1 MTLSFV
7 PGEVNK
13 SCYSVAQ
20 AKWKNHYIIVYGS
33 GNNLIIYTHTYKNV
47 SEPYGT
53 TNLQTIYLES
63 DARAVTVNE
72 SNGLISVA
80 LKSKITVLKPSNEYM
95 SRPQWTHAL
104 EIRLRDR
111 DTVNCLQ
118 WASSESEL
126 IAGCDSS
133 LILYYI
139 SDQFGTYGFEEK
151 WYMKQANQVID
162 LHVTDDAGK
171 ILTFGKF
178 DRLVKIWSR
187 VNYNTDKTSYELRY
201 LEHPVGTFVTESML
215 VRCGLGPEKVDSS
228 LLNIKNIRG
237 YLNDHNDMNTIYTI
251 SNDHILRVWASY
263 ETNGNFKT
271 TLCET
276 FDLKNSFNND
286 EVGFS
291 ILINNQ
297 SLRESI
303 SPFLTDA
310 NTNLFNQKL
319 SEEVLRHADII
330 IVVSKRLEAKFYL
343 ITKENTLPS
352 SSVEFIALNDIP
364 LSFIY
369 DEKLDF
375 ADLKNENKDDLEKL
389 SEEEFS
395 ERVKPINVVNRLV
408 LESFD
413 RSLHFLIHNRR
424 KNQVLVAKINFR
436 AFAENEISRLSEIVT
451 KFDGHYKSIR
461 KLIKSH
467 CMQGTKEV
475 ILSMLNFAAY
485 NYIWEPFPE
494 TDSRTDGISLSKEY
508 RLDLCSSSNGMIL
521 NAVILSSISIESSV
535 HHLVTTFDNEGY
547 VRLWDCDPRLEQRL
561 AFEIK
566 RMKVTD
572 YNGSVITSNPKAF
585 ILANFGKK
593 ANTPTSF
600 HVIAIFDTD
609 LIRSWEISINDT
621 KDVNLISLKKQQIN
635 KFPQS
640 SKIHLISVMDFFN
653 NQDPQNAVSLI
664 DTEGKLRIYE
674 AFLEERSN
682 LIDWREKC
690 HIHTNIPEASRIHG
704 AMTVNKFAV
713 IDKSGFELTIWDME
727 NRVLEY
733 KETFDKE
740 LGSVQD
746 IDWTFVTSK
755 EERLNICSVM
765 SIGFKKVVFLY
776 TQLRYDYTN
785 DVPTFATVKKID
797 ISDYTSHDIGDLL
810 WIDSGHLVIGCGN
823 QLFLDDKYI
832 QLDSASSSPI
842 DTILRELM
850 IGYTNNEKDGNQEH
864 RPSTTDKI
872 KQSFIFNLELIVL
885 ALNGPLPV
893 YHPQFLIQALFM
905 GQVELVKIILVG
917 LFHALRKDEDIEWDL
932 GIDLP
937 NEILGVKEVPSR
949 NNLRRKID
957 KHELFSA
964 NYDSLSEISV
974 FTTFDGELLSL
985 LIEKLKTTT
994 LPLLT
999 RHQQGTLLNV
1009 VSIVSNMDKSVQ
1021 QYDENAFRF
1030 LIGLKLFQA
1039 SAKQRQLTIRDCTW
1053 ALHSKDKE
1061 YLFLRVSE
1069 YYKNRIKWENVIQ
1082 TGLAMWMDNDK
1093 LPRVIESCARNEFG
1107 DTRDP
1112 SGLVSLFYLSLRKK
1126 QILLGLWRTASHT
1139 ERDKMLRF
1147 LSNDFSEPRWRSAAL
1162 KNAYV
1167 LISKHRYLDA
1177 AYFFLLADSLEDCC
1191 MVLCRQVKDVW
1202 LAIVTCKVYERRS
1215 DEEAISKVL
1224 RRIIEENLIPD
1235 AIEQGDRW
1243 LTSWIFRE
1251 LGDAN
1256 SSLEALIKSP
1266 ISLIENRRSIFSE
1279 RCQRDYIDSISV
1291 DSTSSSFLKDDPL
1304 LIMLLQSLKTSIEN
1318 DKKMKGIR
1326 PEEEYSIILKVCNL
1340 YTRMGCDYLALLLIH
1355 DWKFEAIELNGM
1367 NGRGIKQNIES
1378 LNHTKDLMDTQ
1389 HNKNV
1394 PDESVSLT
1402 QRAPPPPSVF
1412 EEPDMSN
1419 FDFGF

>member
-33 GNNLIIYTHTYKNV
+33 GNNLIIYTHTYKKA

-53 TNLQTIYLES
+53 TNLQTVYLES
-63 DARAVTVNE
+63 DARAVTVNQ

-80 LKSKITVLKPSNEYM
+80 LKSKITVLKPLNEYM

-104 EIRLRDR
+104 EISVRDQ
-111 DTVNCLQ
+111 DIINCLK
-118 WASSESEL
+118 WASLENEL
-126 IAGCDSS
+126 VVGCDSS

-139 SDQFGTYGFEEK
+139 SDQYGTYGFEER
-151 WYMKQANQVID
+151 WYMKQANQVMD

-187 VNYNTDKTSYELRY
+187 INYNTDKTSFELRY
-201 LEHPVGTFVTESML
+201 LDHPIGTFVTESML
-215 VRCGLGPEKVDSS
+215 VQCGSGPEKIDSS
-228 LLNIKNIRG
+228 LLNIKNIRS
-237 YLNDHNDMNTIYTI
+237 YLNEHNDMNTIYTI
-251 SNDHILRVWASY
+251 SNDHTMRVWASY

-271 TLCET
+271 TLCKK
-276 FDLKNSFNND
+276 FDLKNAFNND

-297 SLRESI
+297 SLKESF
-303 SPFLTDA
+303 SPFLTNA
-310 NTNLFNQKL
+310 NTNIFNQKL
-319 SEEVLRHADII
+319 SEGKFRYADMI
-330 IVVSKRLEAKFYL
+330 IVVSKKLGAKLYL

-352 SSVEFIALNDIP
+352 SSVEFIALNDTP
-364 LSFIY
+364 LSFMHN
-369 DEKLDF
+369 EKFDF
-375 ADLKNENKDDLEKL
+375 AEFKNENKEELEKL
-389 SEEEFS
+389 SDMELS
-395 ERVKPINVVNRLV
+395 ERVKPIDVVSMFV

-413 RSLHFLIHNRR
+413 KSLRFLVHNRK
-424 KNQVLVAKINFR
+424 KNQVLATKINFR
-436 AFAENEISRLSEIVT
+436 AFVKSESLCLSEIVT

-467 CMQGTKEV
+467 CLQGSKEV

-485 NYIWEPFPE
+485 NYIWEPFSE
-494 TDSRTDGISLSKEY
+494 AGSRTDGISLSKEY
-508 RLDLCSSSNGMIL
+508 RLDLCASSNTMIL
-521 NAVILSSISIESSV
+521 NAVILSNISIENSA
-535 HHLVTTFDNEGY
+535 HHLVTTFDNDGY

-561 AFEIK
+561 AYEIK

-572 YNGSVITSNPKAF
+572 HNGSAITSNPKAF
-585 ILANFGKK
+585 TLASFGKK
-593 ANTPTSF
+593 GDTPRSF
-600 HVIAIFDTD
+600 YVIAIFDTD
-609 LIRSWEISINDT
+609 MVRSWEISLGDT
-621 KDVNLISLKKQQIN
+621 KDENLISLKEQQIN
-635 KFPQS
+635 SFPQPS
-640 SKIHLISVMDFFN
+640 EIHLISVMDFFN
-653 NQDPQNAVSLI
+653 DQVPQNAVSLI
-664 DTEGKLRIYE
+664 DKEGKLRIYE
-674 AFLEERSN
+674 AFFEEKSN
-682 LIDWREKC
+682 FINWREKC

-713 IDKSGFELTIWDME
+713 IDKSGYELTIWDME
-727 NRVLEY
+727 TQVLEY
-733 KETFDKE
+733 KELFDKK

-746 IDWTFVTSK
+746 IDWTFITSK

-823 QLFLDDKYI
+823 QLFLDDKYV
-832 QLDSASSSPI
+832 QLDGASSSPI

-850 IGYTNNEKDGNQEH
+850 IGYTNNEKDGKQKE
-864 RPSTTDKI
+864 RTSTSYKM
-872 KQSFIFNLELIVL
+872 KQNFIFNLELIVL

-905 GQVELVKIILVG
+905 GQVELVKNILVC

-932 GIDLP
+932 GMDLLS
-937 NEILGVKEVPSR
+937 EILGDKEALTR
-949 NNLRRKID
+949 NNLSRKID
-957 KHELFSA
+957 KLELFSA
-964 NYDSLSEISV
+964 NHDSLSEISV
-974 FTTFDGELLSL
+974 FTTFDDELLSL

-999 RHQQGTLLNV
+999 RHQQSTLLNV

-1061 YLFLRVSE
+1061 YLFLRVNE
-1069 YYKNRIKWENVIQ
+1069 YYKNRIKWENVAQ
-1082 TGLAMWMDNDK
+1082 TGLTMWMDNDK
-1093 LPRVIESCARNEFG
+1093 LPSVIESCARNEFS

-1126 QILLGLWRTASHT
+1126 HILLGLWRTASHS

-1202 LAIVTCKVYERRS
+1202 LAIATCKVYEKRG
-1215 DEEAISKVL
+1215 DKEAISKVL

-1251 LGDAN
+1251 LGEVN
-1256 SSLEALIKSP
+1256 NSLEALIKSP
-1266 ISLIENRRSIFSE
+1266 ISLIETRRGIFSE
-1279 RCQRDYIDSISV
+1279 RCQQDYIDNISV

-1304 LIMLLQSLKTSIEN
+1304 LVTLLQSLKAFIKS
-1318 DKKMKGIR
+1318 DKKMKGIT
-1326 PEEEYSIILKVCNL
+1326 PGEEYSFILKVCNL
-1340 YTRMGCDYLALLLIH
+1340 YTRMGCDYLALLLMH
-1355 DWKFEAIELNGM
+1355 DWRFEASELTGM
-1367 NGRGIKQNIES
+1367 NGTGIKQNIES
-1378 LNHTKDLMDTQ
+1378 LNHTKDLTDTE
-1389 HNKNV
+1389 HAENV
-1394 PDESVSLT
+1394 SDENASLA